1 MQCSQI
7 GSKLVHAGEIQC
19 VVCQQRVDALLLIEL
34 AHFYRI
40 FDDLAGAVEARLR
53 RRAADRHHVEI
64 ELRREALI
72 ETQLFVAEVAALF
85 QRGKIQKAKTHRLFD
100 FVRDLAR
107 EQNPGD
113 MRFEHAEST
122 HRVRIKLRVLQGL
135 NELGIHGDLRW
146 VSGQYRVAV
155 LIAAVR
161 GFTHNSCAHEP
172 RRRTRMTLYQ
182 VDKLMSEARR
192 IAAEYRKA
200 TGKVLGISSEIARH
214 DAARLMNL
222 ELTDDQN
229 AGWDAIGHG
238 PREGKRIQIKG
249 RAIFDEQKGGQR
261 VGQLKTEQAWDSVM
275 VVMMDENYE
284 PTEIYEADRA
294 DVAEAINE
302 SDSKRAKRGAMS
314 LAKFKI
320 ISRLVWMRED
330 GVVEDEI
337 WDNQVG
343 GVGHE

>member
-1 MQCSQI
+1 
-7 GSKLVHAGEIQC
+7 
-19 VVCQQRVDALLLIEL
+19 
-34 AHFYRI
+34 
-40 FDDLAGAVEARLR
+40 
-53 RRAADRHHVEI
+53 
-64 ELRREALI
+64 
-72 ETQLFVAEVAALF
+72 
-85 QRGKIQKAKTHRLFD
+85 
-100 FVRDLAR
+100 
-107 EQNPGD
+107 
-113 MRFEHAEST
+113 
-122 HRVRIKLRVLQGL
+122 
-135 NELGIHGDLRW
+135 
-146 VSGQYRVAV
+146 
-155 LIAAVR
+155 
-161 GFTHNSCAHEP
+161 
-172 RRRTRMTLYQ
+172 MTLYQ

-229 AGWDAIGHG
+229 AGCDAIGHG
-238 PREGKRIQIKG
+238 TREGKRIQIKG

-275 VVMMDENYE
+275 VVMMDEDYE

-294 DVAEAINE
+294 DVVEAINE

-320 ISRLVWMRED
+320 ISRLVWTRED

-337 WDNQVG
+337 WDNQ
-343 GVGHE
+343 